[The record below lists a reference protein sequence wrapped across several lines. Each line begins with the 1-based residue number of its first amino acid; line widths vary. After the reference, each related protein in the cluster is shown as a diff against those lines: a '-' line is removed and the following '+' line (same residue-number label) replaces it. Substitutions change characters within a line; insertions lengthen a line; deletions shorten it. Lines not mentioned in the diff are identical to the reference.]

1 MRPLSLTLSAFG
13 PYAGRCDIPFWQL
26 GEEGLYLIT
35 GDTGAGKTMLFDAI
49 VYALYG
55 ETGSERK
62 GSTLRSLY
70 AKPDAETFVEL
81 KFLCKEKTYTIRR
94 SPDYDRPKK
103 RGEGIIHQGAS
114 VQLTFSD
121 GQPPVTN
128 LKEATARI
136 TEIVGLDQEQ
146 FMQIAMIAQGQFRKL
161 LLAKT
166 SDRIAILQKIFG
178 TTLYSRVQDRLR
190 REAGEQKDAYRRGLH
205 SLGQYAETVQPRK
218 DEEKEQLLAMAQ
230 SLYSGSENRLQE
242 LKQLLQT
249 SVQLDEEEE
258 ENKQQEEKRLDEES
272 RQTEQNRKK
281 AQKHQEDEKRLADMR
296 HALQKAQKL
305 EQQAEASLQEENEK
319 EPRRRVIQEKLG
331 VLKQEEPRYRE
342 LEERRKE
349 GEKAAA
355 GWQTADQTQK
365 NWEQKRDELQ
375 KKQEEE
381 KKRLLDLG
389 NPQAEVS
396 RLEKEEEAATQQRE
410 RIETLFR
417 LKGASALAAKTYQ
430 FDREA
435 LEKQKNENAKQALR
449 GDELVGLLA
458 RLAQEWPQY
467 AKVNEE
473 EAAVSE
479 EKTRLEKEKA
489 TVEQQ
494 KADYENADRA
504 LQELEEKIKKL
515 HDPQADLLRLE
526 REKQQIEQEDTRL
539 QNVVK
544 AQREWEKARE
554 NRETAVKTAQEALL
568 KAQKWEEEFTR
579 CNRLFL
585 ASQAGILAETLR
597 EKEPC
602 PVCGSIHHPTP
613 ATRPQQAPT
622 QAQWDETRHKRDKAE
637 KESAAAST
645 AARHAQEQYGA
656 CEEQRQQAINEAFP
670 QGAEEGWVQKVPE
683 RLHWLQ
689 EQKRNLEETRKARQ
703 KDADNKKT
711 WEEDLQ
717 KRQNALNE
725 QEQNLQKRESAYREA
740 SVRLKARQDTLQ
752 QQKAQLLFPTAE
764 QAEQAKKQAL
774 EEQRTILA
782 GQEREKELD
791 RQTAASKERD
801 ETAQNQLLQELG
813 RFFGEPVPQ
822 DWFEKLQNARD
833 EQEARRL
840 SLQKQREKAEN
851 DRQEERKLLA
861 FTQERDEELQKAQ
874 REASE
879 WAQKA
884 ATLKERLE
892 RLREEYKERSRTL
905 SCKDQKQAETLRQTL
920 QEELSASEQALK
932 DAREAAEKA
941 RTETQR
947 QAGAVK
953 ELAAQLEQEPAW
965 DPEALLRQEQ
975 EQKNALAA
983 LRKEKE
989 ALHAR
994 RQHNHMLQENIQAQ
1008 AEQLQQA
1015 EEKVRFLQELA
1026 DTACGSVT
1034 GKAKVKF
1041 EAYVQ
1046 MHYFDKILHCANLHL
1061 RDMTR
1066 GQYELMRRQS
1076 ESSSDQGLELN
1087 VLDHWNGTQRE
1098 VATLSGGESFKA
1110 SLSLALGLSDVVQNQ
1125 AGGVQLDTMFVD
1137 EGFGSLD
1144 PDSLDM
1150 AMDLLSGLAGAHR
1163 QVGIISHVRELSDR
1177 IGKKILVTKQDV
1189 SGSQIH
1195 WQLDD

>member
-13 PYAGRCDIPFWQL
+13 PYAGRCDIPFWKL

-49 VYALYG
+49 VFALYG

-94 SPDYDRPKK
+94 SPDYVRPKK

-190 REAGEQKDAYRRGLH
+190 REAGEQKDAYRRRLQ

-218 DEEKEQLLAMAQ
+218 DEEKEQLLMMAQ
-230 SLYSGSENRLQE
+230 SFYSGSENRLDE

-249 SVQLDEEEE
+249 SVLQDGAEE

-296 HALQKAQKL
+296 KALQKAQEL
-305 EQQAEASLQEENEK
+305 EQQAEASLQGENEK
-319 EPRRRVIQEKLG
+319 EPRRRAIQEKLG

-342 LEERRKE
+342 LEERRQE

-355 GWQTADQTQK
+355 SWQSADKTRQE
-365 NWEQKRDELQ
+365 WEQKRDELQ
-375 KKQEEE
+375 KTQEEE

-396 RLEKEEEAATQQRE
+396 RLEKEEETAAQQHKRIESLFQRE
-410 RIETLFR
+410 SDHRE
-417 LKGASALAAKTYQ
+417 AAKAHQ
-430 FDREA
+430 ANREA
-435 LEKQKNENAKQALR
+435 LEKQQNENKKHSSR

-458 RLAQEWPQY
+458 RLTQEWPQY
-467 AKVNEE
+467 ASIQQEE
-473 EAAVSE
+473 EAVSQE
-479 EKTRLEKEKA
+479 ATRLEKEKIA
-489 TVEQQ
+489 VEQQ
-494 KADYENADRA
+494 KTDYEDAHRA
-504 LQELEEKIKKL
+504 LQELDEKVKQL

-539 QNVVK
+539 QNVVE

-554 NRETAVKTAQEALL
+554 NREATTKTAQEAIL
-568 KAQKWEEEFTR
+568 KAQKWDEEFTR

-585 ASQAGILAETLR
+585 ASQAGILAGTLR

-602 PVCGSIHHPTP
+602 PVCGSIHHPAP

-622 QAQWDETRHKRDKAE
+622 QAQWDETRHKRDEAE
-637 KESAAAST
+637 KESIAAST
-645 AARHAQEQYGA
+645 AARHAQEQYGD
-656 CEEQRQQAINEAFP
+656 CEAQRQQALEEAFP
-670 QGAEEGWVQKVPE
+670 QGAEEGWAQKVPE

-689 EQKRNLEETRKARQ
+689 EQKGKLEETSKARQ
-703 KDADNKKT
+703 QDADNKKK

-717 KRQNALNE
+717 KRRQALDE
-725 QEQNLQKRESAYREA
+725 QETNLQKREADYREA
-740 SVRLKARQDTLQ
+740 SARLKARQGALQ

-764 QAEQAKKQAL
+764 QASGAKEQALK
-774 EEQRTILA
+774 EQRVIVA

-791 RQTAASKERD
+791 RKTAASKERAD
-801 ETAQNQLLQELG
+801 NAQNQLSQELTS
-813 RFFGEPVPQ
+813 FFGEDVPQ
-822 DWFEKLQNARD
+822 DWFEKLQKARD

-851 DRQEERKLLA
+851 DRQEETKLLA
-861 FTQERDEELQKAQ
+861 STKERDEELQKAQ

-905 SCKDQKQAETLRQTL
+905 SCKDQKQAENLRQTL
-920 QEELSASEQALK
+920 QGELSALEQALK

-953 ELAAQLEQEPAW
+953 ELAAQLEQEPVW

-975 EQKNALAA
+975 EQKNALIA

-994 RQHNHMLQENIQAQ
+994 RQHNELLQNNIQTQ

-1034 GKAKVKF
+1034 GKAKVTF

-1046 MHYFDKILHCANLHL
+1046 MHYFDEILYCANLHL

-1076 ESSSDQGLELN
+1076 ESSSDRGLELN

-1189 SGSQIH
+1189 SGSQIR